1 MRLVQHKP
9 EAYWFYRVLSIF
21 YDNYVNPFF
30 WTERMRD
37 EALQLAKLETSDLKV
52 VDVGSGTGFTTLG
65 IAQKVNSKNIYSIDQ
80 SPHQMQRARQ
90 KTALQHCHFQLGDA
104 EDLPFETDSFDR
116 YVSAGSIEYWPEPQR
131 GIAEAYR
138 VLKPG
143 GIALMIGPLRP
154 KSRIAR
160 YFADLWMLFPEEQA
174 YLKWFKDA
182 GFEDIHHIYIQPD
195 WVLKEKYAIAIAGR
209 KVVGGESP
217 LRFPHIKSETV
228 HTPLSFKR
236 KVKMLARLLVGN
248 LAGFA
253 FIPMAILGKLTKPVR
268 VKICRPTNPSAKH
281 SDPLTTQQKVA
292 LVALGLLLLAIIV
305 WTFN

>member
-1 MRLVQHKP
+1 VRLVQHKP

-30 WTERMRD
+30 WTERMRE
-37 EALQLAKLETSDLKV
+37 EALQLAKLDARDLKV

-65 IAQKVNSKNIYSIDQ
+65 IAAKVNPQNVYCIDQ

-90 KTALQHCHFQLGDA
+90 KPALQQCHFQLGDA

-116 YVSAGSIEYWPEPQR
+116 YISAGSIEYWPEPQR

-154 KSRIAR
+154 QSRVAR
-160 YFADLWMLFPEEQA
+160 FFADLWMLFPEEQA

-182 GFEDIHHIYIQPD
+182 GFADIHHIYIQPD

-209 KVVGGESP
+209 KAAAGESP
-217 LRFPHIKSETV
+217 LRFPHVKAETV
-228 HTPLSFKR
+228 HTPMSFKR
-236 KVKMLARLLVGN
+236 KIKMLFRLLVGN

-253 FIPMAILGKLTKPVR
+253 FIPMAILGKLTKPIR
-268 VKICRPTNPSAKH
+268 MKIAKTVNPSAMH
-281 SDPLTTQQKVA
+281 SDPLTTQQKIA
-292 LVALGLLLLAIIV
+292 LVAMGLGIMAIII
-305 WTFN
+305 WIFK